1 VRSAVAEYLRSTGY
15 RVLEASNGIEAM
27 EAADSVQGT
36 IDLLLTD
43 IVMPK
48 MGGPELADRLAEN
61 RPDTS
66 VLFVTGYAE
75 DLPLYVN
82 GDSQIQVLQKP
93 FSLITL
99 GAKIREILDR

>member
-1 VRSAVAEYLRSTGY
+1 M
-15 RVLEASNGIEAM
+15 EAGNGIEAI
-27 EAADSVQGT
+27 EVAASTQGP

-48 MGGPELADRLAEN
+48 MGGPELADRLAEH

-75 DLPLYVN
+75 DLPLNVN

-93 FSLITL
+93 FSLVTL